1 MSPERSPE
9 QLEYESAHAQQEQE
23 QEKPH
28 YTPRP
33 KSQVIMAW
41 VLLGIVIFAILGMC
55 YWQIFGIF

>member
-9 QLEYESAHAQQEQE
+9 QLEYESAHAQQE